1 MLNWSYLLSIALFL
15 FEITI
20 VTFLYLTLPQRRGNL
35 ACSDCDSKINI
46 FDFLI
51 HSKCQSCGNRFN
63 FDGFWIMGILLISN
77 LYLWFSSAN
86 LNLMIQRSF
95 ILAYFT
101 LIFFI
106 DLRTHYI
113 FHSTT
118 IFGMIGALILGFLN
132 GHFLSSVVGALSGF
146 ALMFIFYLF
155 GIAFTK
161 FKNRNSN
168 PGTELEEAL
177 GFGDVTLGTVIGGL
191 VTFEFVFNALITG
204 ILLAGMIS
212 LFLIIKML
220 VQKQYS
226 NLFIAY
232 GPYLILGSIPYI
244 LF

>member
-1 MLNWSYLLSIALFL
+1 MLNWSLILSIPLFL
-15 FEITI
+15 FETFI
-20 VTFLYLTLPQRRGNL
+20 VTYFYLTLPQKRIDL
-35 ACSDCDSKINI
+35 ACSDCDSKINLT
-46 FDFLI
+46 DFLFT
-51 HSKCQSCGNRFN
+51 SKCPSCGNRFH
-63 FDGFWIMGILLISN
+63 FDGFSIMGILFITN
-77 LYLWFSSAN
+77 LYLGLSSPN
-86 LNLMIQRSF
+86 LSAMIQRSL
-95 ILAYFT
+95 IIAYLT

-113 FHSTT
+113 FHTTT
-118 IFGMIGALILGFLN
+118 IIGLFGALSLGLFNGQFLSSLIGALAGF
-132 GHFLSSVVGALSGF
+132 G
-146 ALMFIFYLF
+146 LMFILYRF

-161 FKNRNSN
+161 YKNRNSA

-204 ILLAGMIS
+204 ILFAGLVS

-220 VQKQYS
+220 IQKQYS

>member
-1 MLNWSYLLSIALFL
+1 MLNWSYLLSITLFFL
-15 FEITI
+15 ETAI
-20 VTFLYLTLPQRRGNL
+20 VTYFYITLPQKKGNL
-35 ACSDCDSKINI
+35 ACYDCDSKINI

-51 HSKCQSCGNRFN
+51 YSKCASCGNRFN
-63 FDGFWIMGILLISN
+63 FDGFWIIGILLFSN
-77 LYLWFSSAN
+77 IYLSISSAN
-86 LNLMIQRSF
+86 TNLMIQRSI

-106 DLRTHYI
+106 DIRTHYI
-113 FHSTT
+113 FHTT
-118 IFGMIGALILGFLN
+118 TMFGLLGALILGFLN
-132 GHFLSSVVGALSGF
+132 GNFLSSLVGALSGF

-168 PGTELEEAL
+168 PGNELEEAL

-204 ILLAGMIS
+204 ILLAGMVS

-220 VQKQYS
+220 FQKQYS